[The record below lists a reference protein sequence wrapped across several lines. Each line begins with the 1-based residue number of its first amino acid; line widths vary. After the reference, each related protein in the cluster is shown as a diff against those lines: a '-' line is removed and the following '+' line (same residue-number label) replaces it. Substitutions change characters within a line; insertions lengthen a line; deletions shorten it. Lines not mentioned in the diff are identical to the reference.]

1 MLELIIVSSDRNIKR
16 EFTYLSAAT
25 NVSLLLFT
33 AVNSAGR
40 QFSSL
45 ALDLGFSLS
54 LFLLSALT
62 TMLINVCNNIV
73 GLAHSRA
80 HAFSLSNV
88 YWHSHLT

>member
-73 GLAHSRA
+73 GFAHSRA